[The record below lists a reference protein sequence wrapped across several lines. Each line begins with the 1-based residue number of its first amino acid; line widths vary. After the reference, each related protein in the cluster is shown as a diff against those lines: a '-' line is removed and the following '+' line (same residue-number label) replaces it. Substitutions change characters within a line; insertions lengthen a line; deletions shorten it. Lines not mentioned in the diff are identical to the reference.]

1 MPLRRRPTTTR
12 RARRKY
18 TRRSSRPSRGRM
30 QTSRWRKR
38 PTKTRTRKSILNL
51 TATKKRA
58 TMLIATNTTYTTP
71 SGGSTY
77 TSLDAIMQADRTYLF
92 PWICT
97 WRDNSRQGTKYDTAV
112 RTAST
117 CYMRGLKERIRLT
130 TNDGTQ
136 WLWRRV
142 CFTWRGSE
150 LFQQSQTG
158 ATYALQTGTA
168 PGLTFNRV
176 VNDFNNL
183 TSTPGVAARNALIG
197 LIFKGAAGI
206 DWTNYF
212 SAPIDTDLVTLKY
225 DKTTSLAS
233 GNQNGKQIVFNRWH
247 PMNKNLTYADDESGE
262 LTTPAGASTRAKK
275 GMGDYYVID
284 MFTNATPQN
293 ANSAL
298 AFAPEA
304 TLYWHEK

>member
-1 MPLRRRPTTTR
+1 M
-12 RARRKY
+12 AA
-18 TRRSSRPSRGRM
+18 
-30 QTSRWRKR
+30 
-38 PTKTRTRKSILNL
+38 N
-51 TATKKRA
+51 
-58 TMLIATNTTYTTP
+58 
-71 SGGSTY
+71 
-77 TSLDAIMQADRTYLF
+77 RTYLF

-158 ATYALQTGTA
+158 LTYALQVGTA
-168 PGLTFNRV
+168 PGQTFARL
-176 VNDFNNL
+176 VNDFNNI
-183 TSTPGVAARNALIG
+183 TGTPGSAARNSLIG

-225 DKTTSLAS
+225 DKTVSLAS
-233 GNQNGKQIVFNRWH
+233 GNQNGKQIVRERWH

-262 LTTPAGASTRAKK
+262 FTLPLGSSTRAKR

-284 MFTNATPQN
+284 MFTSATPQSDT
-293 ANSAL
+293 SAL